1 MLWLA
6 DALAGRWGN
15 PVFGKNRM
23 YEVLGLFVLL
33 IVGMV
38 LLGEAA
44 PAVSHA
50 MHYNSL
56 TLKLFGY
63 EVMCTSKNHIL
74 FQRACLGR
82 G

>member
-6 DALAGRWGN
+6 DGVTRFLE
-15 PVFGKNRM
+15 KNRM

-63 EVMCTSKNHIL
+63 EVVCTSKNHIL